1 MPHFFGCLVGQGG
14 TSPLYLC
21 VAVEADNVFFHLT
34 YEGAVDVSKVKK
46 HVLHEVLALLRRNL
60 TVSDPT
66 PWQLK
71 GVPL

>member
-1 MPHFFGCLVGQGG
+1 
-14 TSPLYLC
+14 
-21 VAVEADNVFFHLT
+21 VFFHLT